1 MSLYTYLYKRMEEII
16 QILIFV
22 GAMVI
27 AVVGKSA
34 KDKKKPMVPSPE
46 EVLEDM
52 FPDIGNQHPE
62 EAVPQAQPVRS
73 SSFKRTSKKKRT
85 SFVEPQQP
93 SACKETSKHTDK
105 IRLNA
110 RSEARKA
117 FIYSEIFNRKY
128 Q

>member
-46 EVLEDM
+46 EVLEEM
-52 FPDIGNQHPE
+52 FPDTGNQHPE
-62 EAVPQAQPVRS
+62 EAVPQVQPVRS
-73 SSFKRTSKKKRT
+73 SSFKQTPKKKRT
-85 SFVEPQQP
+85 SVVEPQQP
-93 SACKETSKHTDK
+93 PVYKETSKHTDK
-105 IRLNA
+105 IRLNT

-117 FIYSEIFNRKY
+117 FIHSEIFNRKY
-128 Q
+128 